1 MSRRRAW
8 AAPAGSTVGV
18 SGRGRGECDC
28 AGPPPSFTLPPP
40 PRPPPSPEQP
50 YHAPGD
56 CEAPL
61 TCPSILGAREDQR
74 PGGTR
79 APLAV
84 VVVSAATLVVLVV
97 VAAVIVCRLRGRGRA
112 PKGCTELS
120 GAIIYDD
127 LPSAPSIVPARAR
140 TRFKPV
146 PVDGEMVGM
155 TMGVHLYTPEPRSN
169 APSEHLY
176 QSISS
181 GSETCSYSTSEAAAH
196 DGRALLRGARHP
208 RACTRRHSQTRT
220 ARRSPWPPWGY
231 WTPATPTP
239 PPPPPPMCATI
250 APPRRPSPAPPAQ
263 TTRACTTWAAP
274 GAGAPTPP
282 SSAVCPPCPPVP
294 TGSAPTSPWSAAT
307 TGGRGGAPR
316 TAATTCTTATPQ
328 KRSPST
334 RTSPSDART
343 PAPLRTPPPPTAS
356 RVWLHP
362 APRAPLRPRGDAS
375 SSDVSAC
382 VSVCMCVC
390 AYETR
395 VL

>member
-8 AAPAGSTVGV
+8 AAPAGSTVG
-18 SGRGRGECDC
+18 
-28 AGPPPSFTLPPP
+28 
-40 PRPPPSPEQP
+40 P

-208 RACTRRHSQTRT
+208 PRVHAATLTDTDSEEEPLAALGVLDPSDTD
-220 ARRSPWPPWGY
+220 
-231 WTPATPTP
+231 TPS
-239 PPPPPPMCATI
+239 
-250 APPRRPSPAPPAQ
+250 PSPAHV
-263 TTRACTTWAAP
+263 RYY
-274 GAGAPTPP
+274 
-282 SSAVCPPCPPVP
+282 CP
-294 TGSAPTSPWSAAT
+294 SAPPLTRSPGPDYESVYYV
-307 TGGRGGAPR
+307 GGARRGRPH
-316 TAATTCTTATPQ
+316 TPQ
-328 KRSPST
+328 QRGLPPLPS
-334 RTSPSDART
+334 RTDRFRT
-343 PAPLRTPPPPTAS
+343 YFSVERGHH
-356 RVWLHP
+356 R
-362 APRAPLRPRGDAS
+362 RPRRRPQDRRHNLHHSHPPEAEPL
-375 SSDVSAC
+375 
-382 VSVCMCVC
+382 
-390 AYETR
+390 YENLT
-395 VL
+395 